1 MELRSYHM
9 FREAD
14 YVEFRVME
22 IWLWIS
28 ALLAAGSLTWKSL
41 SKAQFLFSCKKK
53 KKNKKEWKWVG
64 TKAS

>member
-14 YVEFRVME
+14 HVEFRGME

-41 SKAQFLFSCKKK
+41 SKAQFSQLLKKK
-53 KKNKKEWKWVG
+53 KGVEMSG
-64 TKAS
+64 D